1 MNVDT
6 LNVSWIDMLVLLLL
20 CVGLWRGRKRGMSEE
35 LLDVIKWALTVLLAG
50 LLYEPVARF
59 ILELTSIFSPLA
71 CSIVTYLTLVVII
84 AIAFSFIKTG
94 AGSKLVGSDAFGSA
108 EYYLGMMAGIFRYAC
123 IILVGMS
130 FLNARQYT
138 PDELRNSKKFQEDNF
153 GSTFFITLP
162 DLQTEVFTRSLSG
175 RFAREYLSIVLIRPS
190 AGGGTELSGKDN
202 VARARER
209 SVYDILD
216 KK

>member
-1 MNVDT
+1 
-6 LNVSWIDMLVLLLL
+6 
-20 CVGLWRGRKRGMSEE
+20 
-35 LLDVIKWALTVLLAG
+35 
-50 LLYEPVARF
+50 
-59 ILELTSIFSPLA
+59 
-71 CSIVTYLTLVVII
+71 
-84 AIAFSFIKTG
+84 
-94 AGSKLVGSDAFGSA
+94 
-108 EYYLGMMAGIFRYAC
+108 MAGIFRYAC